1 MTSVSRRGLLATA
14 LAAAGLSA
22 TGLAE
27 AKTRKKKV
35 KAKTKT
41 PSDFVTVE
49 GTVFKLRGQ
58 TYRYVGANIWY
69 GAYLGSTAAFGDRA
83 RLVKELDDMKALGID
98 NLRVL
103 ALSELSPLN
112 NSLDPATLKKPGDYN
127 EDLLTGLD
135 FLLAEMNKR
144 DMRAVLYLTN
154 FWEWSG
160 GMTTLQ
166 YYVNGGHYINAGDP
180 AHPWPEFANES
191 SKFYSSQAAKDV
203 YYANVRKI
211 VTRTNSITG
220 KAYVQDPTVMAWQLS
235 NEPRPGGSE
244 ASIAANEQAYYGWI
258 KDTAALIRSLDKNH
272 LVSLGHEG
280 LMGANNQAHI
290 VEKAHEH
297 IDYLTAH
304 IWPQNWSWVDGKN
317 LAGTF
322 DGGAE
327 KVQTYINAHIKMAQ
341 KLGKPVVFEEFG
353 FPRDDTAYEPGTPT
367 VYKDRFYA
375 MIYKAVED
383 AISHD
388 TPVAGSNFW
397 AWGGAGRALHKDYK
411 MLRGETA
418 YVGDPPHEP
427 QGWYS
432 VFNTDTSTQALI
444 KAHAE
449 KLKTLRPAKKA
460 A

>member
-1 MTSVSRRGLLATA
+1 MKPISRRGMLGTA
-14 LAAAGLSA
+14 LAMGLAA
-22 TGLAE
+22 TGFAE
-27 AKTRKKKV
+27 AKSKKK
-35 KAKTKT
+35 KITG
-41 PSDFVTVE
+41 SDFVTVD
-49 GTVFKLRGQ
+49 GTTFKLRGK

-69 GAYLGSTAAFGDRA
+69 GAYLGAPAAFGNRERLA
-83 RLVKELDDMKALGID
+83 RELDDMKALGID

-103 ALSELSPLN
+103 AMSELSPLN
-112 NSLDPATLKKPGDYN
+112 NSLDPASLNKPGDFN
-127 EDLLTGLD
+127 EDLLIGLD
-135 FLLAEMNKR
+135 FLLSEMKKR

-160 GMTTLQ
+160 GMVTLQ
-166 YYVNGGHYINAGDP
+166 YYTNGGQYINAGDP
-180 AHPWPEFANES
+180 AHPWPAFADYS
-191 SKFYSSQAAKDV
+191 SQFYASQAAKEV
-203 YYANVRKI
+203 YYANVKKV
-211 VTRTNSITG
+211 VTRTNSVTG
-220 KAYVQDPTVMAWQLS
+220 KAYTDDPTIMAWQLS
-235 NEPRPGGSE
+235 NEPRPGGSD
-244 ASIAANEQAYYGWI
+244 ASVAQNVEAYYGWI
-258 KDTAALIRSLDKNH
+258 KDTASLIRSLDRNH

-280 LMGANNQAHI
+280 LMGANNHAEI

-322 DGGAE
+322 DAGAA
-327 KVQTYINAHIKMAQ
+327 KVQAYINAHIQMAE

-367 VYKDRFYA
+367 VYKDKFYA
-375 MIYKAVED
+375 MIYAAVED
-383 AISHD
+383 AIRHD

-397 AWGGAGRALHKDYK
+397 AWGGAGRALHSDYK
-411 MLRGETA
+411 MLRGETS

-449 KLKTLRPAKKA
+449 KLKTLTPMKKA